1 MAAEAG
7 YMGTGIAKNKCSFV
21 TVLLVEYK
29 RGDNLPVQEIN
40 DLREQ
45 FINQLMPLKIYLF
58 GSFAEGT
65 YTEESDFD
73 FYIIVDDEIKNLK
86 DITTQAYRSIRKIK
100 NRPVDIV
107 VGTTSRFEARKT
119 IPSIENEVYE
129 KGVLLYESGSQ
140 KMDLIGE
147 KV

>member
-1 MAAEAG
+1 M
-7 YMGTGIAKNKCSFV
+7 
-21 TVLLVEYK
+21 
-29 RGDNLPVQEIN
+29 PVQEIN
-40 DLREQ
+40 DLKEQ

-107 VGTTSRFEARKT
+107 VGTTSRFEERKT

-140 KMDLIGE
+140 KMD
-147 KV
+147 